1 MCKTGRSQKASK
13 KASAKQSS
21 GSGIIPSVNVFF
33 DTETNGLPRE
43 NGAIQPAIMQIVIFN
58 QNGESIFSQ
67 YVIPYDGLVAGAFI
81 HGISQETLDRNNAL
95 SMRQTA
101 ELIKTTLRRIYGR
114 TRINWVAYNT
124 FGFDQSVLEANFK
137 AVGIKMPINWYFSDL
152 LPIVKELYPDM
163 RPNFKLGT
171 VYRVLNDI
179 SEEDYNKLELHNAD
193 TDVMCLHSIYLRIS
207 QDFPDNFPRLFRIYT
222 RPLLSNPEIL
232 NSHISVLNGYNKKIP
247 FESFGFTD
255 VSDFMSVFQSDVVK
269 CDVTLFKAELSNKGL
284 KCNGFITNNIAN
296 NINSINSLSK

>member
-1 MCKTGRSQKASK
+1 MCKVGRSQNASK

-21 GSGIIPSVNVFF
+21 GSGITPSVNVFF
-33 DTETNGLPRE
+33 DTETNGLPKE
-43 NGAIQPAIMQIVIFN
+43 NGSIQPAIMQIVIFN
-58 QNGESIFSQ
+58 QNGESIFSE
-67 YVIPYDGLVAGAFI
+67 YVIPYDGKVDGAFI
-81 HGISQETLDRNNAL
+81 HGITQETLDTNNAL
-95 SMRQTA
+95 SMHQTA
-101 ELIKTTLRRIYGR
+101 ESIKTTLRRIYGR

-163 RPNFKLGT
+163 KPNFKLGT
-171 VYRVLNDI
+171 VYRVLNDV

-232 NSHISVLNGYNKKIP
+232 DSHISVLNGYNKKIP
-247 FESFGFTD
+247 FESFGFND
-255 VSDFMSVFQSDVVK
+255 VGDFMTVFQSDAVK
-269 CDVTLFKAELSNKGL
+269 CDVTLFKTELSNKGL

>member
-1 MCKTGRSQKASK
+1 MCKAGRSQ

-33 DTETNGLPRE
+33 DTETNGLPK
-43 NGAIQPAIMQIVIFN
+43 NGIEPSIMQIVIFN

-67 YVIPYDGLVAGAFI
+67 YVIPHDGLVAGAFI
-81 HGISQETLDRNNAL
+81 HGITQETLDRNNAL

-101 ELIKTTLRRIYGR
+101 ESIKTTLRRIYGR

-163 RPNFKLGT
+163 KPNFKLGT
-171 VYRVLNDI
+171 VYRVLNDV